1 MAYKANA
8 LRNAASVAPLWLTPR
23 NNSEVLE
30 TPHLIGARDHMRE
43 DKASVQVLLDTSF
56 LLTMLKQR
64 RDPIEEVRTE
74 VRGNV
79 QILIPEIVV
88 FELQRLARKAS
99 GKTQGFARA
108 SLDFLSKRRLPVI
121 EHKPG
126 PTDVDAALIAWA
138 LTEKTPTGIATVDRG
153 IRSALATLDVPVIYP
168 RARSGLVVERLH
180 F

>member
-1 MAYKANA
+1 MLYRYGSFRETIAKF
-8 LRNAASVAPLWLTPR
+8 
-23 NNSEVLE
+23 LE
-30 TPHLIGARDHMRE
+30 TTHLIAALDPPME
-43 DKASVQVLLDTSF
+43 DRTFVQVLLDTSF

-79 QILIPEIVV
+79 KILIPDIVV
-88 FELQRLARKAS
+88 FELQRLARRAS
-99 GKTQGFARA
+99 VKTQGFARA

-138 LTEKTPTGIATVDRG
+138 LTEKLPMGIATVDRA
-153 IRSALATLDVPVIYP
+153 IRSALASLDVPVIYP